1 MVSPQNIYL
10 LRLLQTLLPVIILP
24 EVISLINIDRIS
36 YYIITVG
43 NDTVSFR
50 LLIKQFEHLTVSL
63 PEV

>member
-43 NDTVSFR
+43 NVLAF
-50 LLIKQFEHLTVSL
+50 L
-63 PEV
+63 